1 MVCFAVF
8 GRRNG
13 DRMTQKKRTVLSV
26 LLILLLLGALTFT
39 AAATEV
45 VFVGGEGHAAGK
57 AESATLYLSVDA
69 EGESEKAAAAESRRR
84 TQEAEKI
91 LAPLGDVTVTG
102 FHAYPEDG
110 RVRVGRELVF
120 TTKHPEKIPTLFE
133 RLSTVGGVSVHGVSY
148 EAARSDEAAKEAL
161 LRAVAA
167 AKEKAKALGITA
179 DPDAVRETE
188 CYTTEN
194 GGKITVISRVE
205 LRYGKRDEKAA
216 HPSSKPP
223 KEQ

>member
-1 MVCFAVF
+1 M
-8 GRRNG
+8 
-13 DRMTQKKRTVLSV
+13 
-26 LLILLLLGALTFT
+26 
-39 AAATEV
+39 
-45 VFVGGEGHAAGK
+45 
-57 AESATLYLSVDA
+57 
-69 EGESEKAAAAESRRR
+69 
-84 TQEAEKI
+84 
-91 LAPLGDVTVTG
+91 
-102 FHAYPEDG
+102 
-110 RVRVGRELVF
+110 
-120 TTKHPEKIPTLFE
+120 
-133 RLSTVGGVSVHGVSY
+133 SVHGVSY

-205 LRYGKRDEKAA
+205 LCYGKRDEKTAP
-216 HPSSKPP
+216 PSLKPP